1 MEISAVGVWLLTAA
15 IAIDDEVDLEGL
27 PAEDQIDEWLYS
39 AGYDL
44 INEAELIAGL
54 KLTIHADDTFTEEKT
69 GLLNL
74 PWYDREGVLDE
85 AVTPFSGLLKT
96 EENLMYLHPDEP
108 TSWAIPEDTI
118 REIRVR
124 YDDGDTIICDR
135 IEIVNNQ
142 LIRTMSVVTDEL
154 YLDKVLL
161 IYQKT

>member
-15 IAIDDEVDLEGL
+15 TATNDEVDLDGL

-39 AGYDL
+39 TGYDL
-44 INEAELIAGL
+44 IDEAEPIAGL
-54 KLTIHADDTFTEEKT
+54 KLTIHADSTFTEEKT

-85 AVTPFSGLLKT
+85 AVTPFSGIVKI
-96 EENLMYLHPDEP
+96 EGNVMYLHLDEP
-108 TSWAIPEDTI
+108 ISWASPEDAI
-118 REIRVR
+118 REVRVR

-135 IEIVNNQ
+135 IQIVSHQ
-142 LIRTMSVVTDEL
+142 LVRTMSVGTDEL

-161 IYQKT
+161 VYQKT